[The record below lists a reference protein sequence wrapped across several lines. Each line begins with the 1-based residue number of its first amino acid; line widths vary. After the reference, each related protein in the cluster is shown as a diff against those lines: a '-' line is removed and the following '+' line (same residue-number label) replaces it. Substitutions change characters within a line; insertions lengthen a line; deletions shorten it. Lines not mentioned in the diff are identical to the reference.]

1 MKKTKNIIIIIILI
15 LIATIGLIFINDKT
29 TNGKLER
36 INYKT
41 IKEKM
46 NKKEDFVLIVSRTDC
61 SHCISY
67 KPKVKQIAQDYNL
80 TIYYI
85 DYDNE
90 KNKDK
95 FLKEF
100 NLDGSTPITL
110 FIKKGKQTSVLNR
123 LEGDLETD
131 KVIERLKKMNF
142 IKYKIY
148 FFYQ

>member
-1 MKKTKNIIIIIILI
+1 MKKVVKLKKTKNIIIIVILI
-15 LIATIGLIFINDKT
+15 LIATLGIIFISSKT
-29 TNGKLER
+29 ANGKLEK

-41 IKEKM
+41 VKEKM
-46 NKKEDFVLIVSRTDC
+46 SKKEDFVLIVSRTDC

-67 KPKVKQIAQDYNL
+67 KPKVKQIAEDYNL

-85 DYDNE
+85 DYDDE

-95 FLKEF
+95 FLEEF

-110 FIKKGKQTSVLNR
+110 FIKNGKQTSVLNR

-142 IKYKIY
+142 IK
-148 FFYQ
+148 

>member
-1 MKKTKNIIIIIILI
+1 MMKKVVKLKKTKNIIIIVILI
-15 LIATIGLIFINDKT
+15 LIATLGIIFISSKT
-29 TNGKLER
+29 TNGKLEK

-41 IKEKM
+41 VKEKM
-46 NKKEDFVLIVSRTDC
+46 SKKEDFVLIVSRTDC

-67 KPKVKQIAQDYNL
+67 KPKVKQIAEDYNL

-85 DYDNE
+85 DYDDE

-95 FLKEF
+95 FLEEF

-110 FIKKGKQTSVLNR
+110 FIKNGKQTSVLNR

-142 IKYKIY
+142 IK
-148 FFYQ
+148 

>member
-1 MKKTKNIIIIIILI
+1 MMKKVVKLKKTKNIIIIVILI
-15 LIATIGLIFINDKT
+15 LIATLGIIFISSKT
-29 TNGKLER
+29 TNGKLEK

-41 IKEKM
+41 VKEKM
-46 NKKEDFVLIVSRTDC
+46 NKKDDFVLIVSRTDC

-67 KPKVKQIAQDYNL
+67 KPKVKQIAEDYNL

-85 DYDNE
+85 DYDDE

-95 FLKEF
+95 FLEEF

-110 FIKKGKQTSVLNR
+110 FIKNGKQTSVLNR

-142 IKYKIY
+142 IK
-148 FFYQ
+148 

>member
-1 MKKTKNIIIIIILI
+1 MMKKVVKLKKTKNIIIIVILI
-15 LIATIGLIFINDKT
+15 LIATLGIIFISSKT
-29 TNGKLER
+29 ANGKLEK

-41 IKEKM
+41 VKEKM
-46 NKKEDFVLIVSRTDC
+46 SKKEDFVLIVSRTDC

-67 KPKVKQIAQDYNL
+67 KPKVKQIAEDYNL

-85 DYDNE
+85 DYDDE

-95 FLKEF
+95 FLEEF

-110 FIKKGKQTSVLNR
+110 FIKNGKQTSVLNR
-123 LEGDLETD
+123 LEGDLETE

-142 IKYKIY
+142 IK
-148 FFYQ
+148 

>member
-1 MKKTKNIIIIIILI
+1 MMKKVVKLKKTKNIIIIVILI
-15 LIATIGLIFINDKT
+15 LIATLGIIFISSKT
-29 TNGKLER
+29 ANGKLEK

-41 IKEKM
+41 VKEKM
-46 NKKEDFVLIVSRTDC
+46 SKKEDFVLIVSRTDC

-67 KPKVKQIAQDYNL
+67 KPKVKQIAEDYNL

-85 DYDNE
+85 DYDDE

-95 FLKEF
+95 FLEEF

-110 FIKKGKQTSVLNR
+110 FIKNGKQTSVLNR

-142 IKYKIY
+142 IK
-148 FFYQ
+148 

>member
-1 MKKTKNIIIIIILI
+1 MKKTKNIIIIVILI
-15 LIATIGLIFINDKT
+15 LIATLGIIFISSKT
-29 TNGKLER
+29 TNGKLEK

-41 IKEKM
+41 VKEKM
-46 NKKEDFVLIVSRTDC
+46 SKKEDFVLIVSRTDC

-67 KPKVKQIAQDYNL
+67 KPKVKQIAEDYNL

-85 DYDNE
+85 DYDDE

-95 FLKEF
+95 FLEEF

-110 FIKKGKQTSVLNR
+110 FIKNGKQTSVLNR

-142 IKYKIY
+142 IK
-148 FFYQ
+148 

>member
-1 MKKTKNIIIIIILI
+1 MKKTKNIIIIVILI
-15 LIATIGLIFINDKT
+15 LIATLGIIFISSKT
-29 TNGKLER
+29 ANGKLEK

-41 IKEKM
+41 VKEKM
-46 NKKEDFVLIVSRTDC
+46 SKKEDFVLIVSRTDC

-67 KPKVKQIAQDYNL
+67 KPKVKQIAEDYNL

-85 DYDNE
+85 DYDDE

-95 FLKEF
+95 FLEEF

-110 FIKKGKQTSVLNR
+110 FIKNGKQTSVLNR

-142 IKYKIY
+142 IK
-148 FFYQ
+148 

>member
-1 MKKTKNIIIIIILI
+1 MKKVVKLKKTKNIIIIVILI
-15 LIATIGLIFINDKT
+15 LIATLGIIFISSKT
-29 TNGKLER
+29 TNGKLEK

-41 IKEKM
+41 VKEKM
-46 NKKEDFVLIVSRTDC
+46 SKKEDFVLIVSRTDC

-67 KPKVKQIAQDYNL
+67 KPKVKQIAEDYNL

-85 DYDNE
+85 DYDDE

-95 FLKEF
+95 FLEEF

-110 FIKKGKQTSVLNR
+110 FIKNGKQTSVLNR

-142 IKYKIY
+142 IK
-148 FFYQ
+148 